1 MRSKEEYQKEREVL
15 IEKGKKFLEEKPSA
29 IDEMSKIMFRLNYIK
44 GILFT
49 LEVDKKVTNECK

>member
-1 MRSKEEYQKEREVL
+1 MRSKEEYQKEKESL

-29 IDEMSKIMFRLNYIK
+29 INEMSKLMFRLNYIK

-49 LEVDKKVTNECK
+49 FEEKDEQT